1 VQVTACEPGPNIVT
15 MWIETDNE
23 SLQSFYNAEIC
34 EKMVE
39 FSDSGKAQVSA
50 DVGEQLIEQYDDFSK
65 TED

>member
-1 VQVTACEPGPNIVT
+1 
-15 MWIETDNE
+15 MWITTSND

-34 EKMVE
+34 DKMVE
-39 FSDSGKAQVSA
+39 FSDSGKSQVSA